1 MGQGLLG
8 YINALKNPTL
18 AVNSVRVALVVG
30 SLLFVINHGSAA
42 MENRMSRD
50 RWISALLTYCV
61 PYGVSIHGQYV
72 ARRRPS

>member
-1 MGQGLLG
+1 MGQGLTG
-8 YINALKNPTL
+8 YFSALKNPTL

-30 SLLFVINHGSAA
+30 SILFVINHGGAA
-42 MENRMSRD
+42 MENRMSRA

-72 ARRRPS
+72 AGRR